1 MKVSLAAGAEQE
13 LVEGARFY
21 AREANAE
28 LGHAFIS
35 EFERSATLLL
45 EQSHLGAVWRGS
57 VRRLPLRRFPYSI
70 VYYVRE
76 SVRFVYSPLRIRG
89 ASQGSGAGERSSCAS
104 SRTSPN
110 KSIERTS
117 SSWLRRPEAAAHVR
131 R

>member
-1 MKVSLAAGAEQE
+1 MKVSLAAEAEQE

-45 EQSHLGAVWRGS
+45 EQPHLGAVWRGS

-76 SVRFVYSPLRIRG
+76 SEVRVLAIAHQRRKPGFWRG
-89 ASQGSGAGERSSCAS
+89 RA
-104 SRTSPN
+104 
-110 KSIERTS
+110 
-117 SSWLRRPEAAAHVR
+117 
-131 R
+131 